1 VHLKSRIQKILRS
14 EYPAERNWKG
24 FIYWW
29 LEANGYDY
37 DVRRDRVDF
46 VDGSGDGGIDVIAWP
61 IESQSRNEVL
71 VLQSK
76 YFWQAPSSHDLQSFE
91 AAVSALQGP
100 LDEFQAWLSKCR
112 VALHATYRR
121 LREER
126 RRHRYIIIAPC
137 RFDTGRK
144 RAYRQN
150 GIEVHDVET
159 LANLERNF
167 TQGRTPRL
175 DELRIPT
182 TSAPRRVADGGGTRV
197 WIFTAAA
204 RDLGHAFERH
214 GDVLF
219 AGNIR
224 YALRGQTARRVRS
237 GMFDT
242 LQNHPDE
249 FVFSHN
255 GITVTGEKLRKKR
268 GTVIMQSATI
278 VNGAQTISYFGH
290 PSVMKHLARSPA
302 QVIVK
307 FIEVDEPEQ
316 LNDIESKVAFRSNNQ
331 NKVDPSDL
339 MIELSSLVSLQR
351 YFRRQGVHL
360 ERKKGEKKLRFGEVG
375 IAKERLAQVL
385 AAAESPR
392 GAVQGKRKQE
402 LFEEAAHRLFGD
414 YDASDAAR
422 AEAVAWTHVDYVF
435 RATIG
440 QLGNKKRRKRGQLAE
455 LASLTVFNRVL
466 RATGLKT
473 NFMRCMSRW
482 DIEAVWLEEFLETA
496 CKVIVSALLRCS
508 ARDKKNEPAFYKATE
523 SVKSAVDSAAWR
535 SRRKIREAFRR
546 GADEYRSQR

>member
-1 VHLKSRIQKILRS
+1 MHLKERIQAILRS
-14 EYPAERNWKG
+14 EYPNDRGWKG

-29 LEANGYDY
+29 LSANGYDY
-37 DVRRDRVDF
+37 EVRRDRVSF

-76 YFWQAPSSHDLQSFE
+76 YFWQSPSSEDLRGFE
-91 AAVSALQGP
+91 VAVAALQGS
-100 LDEFQAWLSKCR
+100 LKEFHAWLAKCR
-112 VALHATYRR
+112 VELHPLYRR

-126 RRHRYIIIAPC
+126 RRHRYVIIAPC
-137 RFDTGRK
+137 RFSAGDK
-144 RAYRQN
+144 RAYREDD
-150 GIEVHDVET
+150 IEVHDVET

-175 DELRIPT
+175 DELRLPT
-182 TSAPRRVADGGGTRV
+182 TSTPRLVASAGGTRV

-204 RDLGHAFERH
+204 RELGAAYEKH

-224 YALRGQTARRVRS
+224 YSLRGQTARRVRK
-237 GMFDT
+237 GMLDT
-242 LQNHPDE
+242 LQTHPEE

-255 GITVTGEKLRKKR
+255 GITVTGEKIQKR
-268 GTVIMQSATI
+268 NRLVVMHSATI
-278 VNGAQTISYFGH
+278 VNGAQTISYLGQ
-290 PSVMKHLARSPA
+290 PNVMNHLARNRA
-302 QVIVK
+302 HVIVK
-307 FIEVDEPEQ
+307 FIEVDEAEQ

-351 YFRRQGVHL
+351 YFRRHGVHL
-360 ERKKGEKKLRFGEVG
+360 ERKKGERKLHFGEVG

-385 AAAESPR
+385 AAAESAR

-402 LFEEAAHRLFGD
+402 LFEEVAARLFGD
-414 YDASDAAR
+414 YDSSESAR

-440 QLGNKKRRKRGQLAE
+440 GLGNKKRRKRGQLAE
-455 LASLTVFNRVL
+455 LSALTVFNRVL
-466 RATGLKT
+466 RNTGLKGK
-473 NFMRCMSRW
+473 FMRAMSRW
-482 DIEAVWLEEFLETA
+482 ETESVWLEEFLETA
-496 CKVIVSALLRCS
+496 CKAIVAALLRCS
-508 ARDKKNEPAFYKATE
+508 ARDKKNEPAFYKAVENVKPAVE
-523 SVKSAVDSAAWR
+523 SASWR
-535 SRRKIREAFRR
+535 CRRKIRDAFA
-546 GADEYRSQR
+546 G